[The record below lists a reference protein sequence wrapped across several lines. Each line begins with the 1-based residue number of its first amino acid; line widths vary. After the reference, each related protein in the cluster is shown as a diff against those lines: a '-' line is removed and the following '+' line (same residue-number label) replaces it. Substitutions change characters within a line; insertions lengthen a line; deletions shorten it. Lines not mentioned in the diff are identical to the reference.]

1 MRTSLR
7 SLLLPA
13 ALAMI
18 VPLAQGIAWS
28 QAGEPRAERDR
39 EFVAGAALEPDLR
52 HGAELF
58 RTCAACHGPDGR
70 GTADGEV
77 PAIAGQ
83 HGSVLLK
90 QLTDFR
96 HEQRWNE
103 HMQHFTDRHHLA
115 DAQEL
120 TDVAAYAASLPR
132 FPTTATGIGDGSALG
147 EGASVYFQKCER
159 CHGPLGQG
167 DLLRRRPR
175 LAGQHYAYLL
185 RQLQQTAANQRP
197 GMDRA
202 HVDMLQD
209 VTPAQLRG
217 VADYLSRVSPDLSS
231 IKSR

>member
-1 MRTSLR
+1 MLVVVKGVAWPQSTDSR
-7 SLLLPA
+7 SA
-13 ALAMI
+13 RDSEFTE
-18 VPLAQGIAWS
+18 GAW
-28 QAGEPRAERDR
+28 
-39 EFVAGAALEPDLR
+39 LEPNLV

-58 RTCAACHGPDGR
+58 QTCAACHGQDGR
-70 GTADGEV
+70 GTADGDV

-103 HMQHFTDRHHLA
+103 RMQHFTDRHHLA
-115 DAQEL
+115 DAQDL
-120 TDVAAYAASLPR
+120 TDVAAYVASLRR
-132 FPTTATGIGDGSALG
+132 FPATATGIGDGTALKQ
-147 EGASVYFQKCER
+147 GASVYFQKCER

-167 DLLRRRPR
+167 DLLLRRPR
-175 LAGQHYAYLL
+175 LSGQHYGYLL
-185 RQLQQTAANQRP
+185 RQLQETAAGQRP

-217 VADYLSRVSPDLSS
+217 VADYLSRVSPDLNS
-231 IKSR
+231 IRGR

>member
-1 MRTSLR
+1 MRTIAGLIVLV
-7 SLLLPA
+7 LLVIESVA
-13 ALAMI
+13 W
-18 VPLAQGIAWS
+18 AQSPPPRIA
-28 QAGEPRAERDR
+28 RDR
-39 EFVAGAALEPDLR
+39 EFTEGAWLEPNIE

-58 RTCAACHGPDGR
+58 QTCAACHGRDGR
-70 GTADGEV
+70 GTEDGEV

-96 HEQRWNE
+96 HDQRWE
-103 HMQHFTDRHHLA
+103 ERMQHFTDRHHLA
-115 DAQEL
+115 GPQDL
-120 TDVAAYAASLPR
+120 TDVAAYVAYLPR
-132 FPTTATGIGDGSALG
+132 FPATAKGIGDGSALG
-147 EGASVYFQKCER
+147 VGASMYFQKCER

-167 DLLRRRPR
+167 DLLLRRPR

-185 RQLQQTAANQRP
+185 RQLQETAANKRP

-209 VTPAQLRG
+209 ISPDELRG

-231 IKSR
+231 IKGR